1 MMKKILLALC
11 AVSMLTM
18 FSCKD
23 KPEDNPG
30 GGGNTPQQEEDTSGD
45 GYFMPSVRISHILF
59 SDDTPPEL
67 WVWEDQLLASIDES
81 DNCGGSTP
89 VSTFT
94 YNGLRLSQMNSTI
107 MDVPMTV
114 DYTYNGKLLKSITAS
129 SSGMPMLQAS
139 FNRNN
144 DNKIS
149 SADLQLNDIMVQMLL
164 QSLLQQLGQGGDD
177 NGDDEGGETM
187 ALMLKH
193 CKGNKFSLQSTDFDL
208 HIDWTGD
215 NATRVLL
222 AGTVNFT
229 ITVEEARNLMNYDTS
244 MATYSAMLGMLGNNT
259 ELPVALTI
267 ADTITYTYDNNP
279 SPYLGFLGSLD
290 ITILSANNV
299 ENSANHG
306 SLNADITIPLSSVI
320 SFMSDQHIPFGYTL
334 PERITSNSYT
344 YYSNGYPQT
353 VTDQDNNTKEIFYVE

>member
-1 MMKKILLALC
+1 MGEVKDATHGTGADDSTWNALTGD
-11 AVSMLTM
+11 A
-18 FSCKD
+18 FI
-23 KPEDNPG
+23 NG
-30 GGGNTPQQEEDTSGD
+30 GT
-45 GYFMPSVRISHILF
+45 
-59 SDDTPPEL
+59 
-67 WVWEDQLLASIDES
+67 VW
-81 DNCGGSTP
+81 T
-89 VSTFT
+89 
-94 YNGLRLSQMNSTI
+94 
-107 MDVPMTV
+107 
-114 DYTYNGKLLKSITAS
+114 S
-129 SSGMPMLQAS
+129 SSFGVKNP
-139 FNRNN
+139 
-144 DNKIS
+144 
-149 SADLQLNDIMVQMLL
+149 
-164 QSLLQQLGQGGDD
+164 
-177 NGDDEGGETM
+177 ETGAM
-187 ALMLKH
+187 EPAVL
-193 CKGNKFSLQSTDFDL
+193 
-208 HIDWTGD
+208 TGD